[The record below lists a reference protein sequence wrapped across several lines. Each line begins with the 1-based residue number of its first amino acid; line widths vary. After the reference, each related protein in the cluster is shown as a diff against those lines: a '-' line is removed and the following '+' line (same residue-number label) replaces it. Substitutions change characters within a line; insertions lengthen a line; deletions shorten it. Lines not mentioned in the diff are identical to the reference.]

1 MADRSPA
8 SLVSAPNGLAGKGS
22 SKAADVAN
30 LQSFSF
36 LELLQQSSAGAAVE
50 EDAPFLGGPKKDG
63 NQKKNDLQ
71 SPGLDSNTPE
81 AARAV
86 ASDNLQIWLPF
97 TPKALPFTP
106 KAEVASQARLEPTN
120 LPPQTTTLTATPSG
134 LRSSATQ
141 TGAVLPS
148 AVPVSGFSTNEEF
161 RVELNNTRDT
171 GSSVELAF
179 ALRLKSP
186 TSAAKSVPDASVS
199 AGGPEIPLT
208 AAKVGVSVP
217 EPANP
222 GGLTPPMPETQNAP
236 FPPVSHGLETKPG
249 ETSAGVPG
257 NLSAAQPR
265 NESGSD
271 PRSGNQ
277 DSSRENQAASRR
289 TVLPDQP
296 EKAVHTGKT
305 ETPAP
310 VPSAN
315 VRGPA
320 QGSQVT
326 PLGPAVTSPAAPFWP
341 TAPKAAAPPAPPP
354 ATTSI
359 DPEDRPATG
368 RATQEISLQISS
380 EDDRKVDVRLVQRAG
395 EVLVAVRTP
404 DVALAHDLRQDLG
417 SLTGKLAQSGYA
429 TEQFTPLSAG
439 SSNLSNQPGTPN
451 GQDSSR
457 GHGQNPQQGGSGQ
470 QQQPEDERG
479 RRPDWVEEMEN
490 SLAHRQANRS
500 TTWSLTR

>member
-1 MADRSPA
+1 
-8 SLVSAPNGLAGKGS
+8 
-22 SKAADVAN
+22 
-30 LQSFSF
+30 
-36 LELLQQSSAGAAVE
+36 
-50 EDAPFLGGPKKDG
+50 
-63 NQKKNDLQ
+63 
-71 SPGLDSNTPE
+71 
-81 AARAV
+81 
-86 ASDNLQIWLPF
+86 
-97 TPKALPFTP
+97 
-106 KAEVASQARLEPTN
+106 
-120 LPPQTTTLTATPSG
+120 
-134 LRSSATQ
+134 
-141 TGAVLPS
+141 
-148 AVPVSGFSTNEEF
+148 
-161 RVELNNTRDT
+161 
-171 GSSVELAF
+171 
-179 ALRLKSP
+179 
-186 TSAAKSVPDASVS
+186 
-199 AGGPEIPLT
+199 
-208 AAKVGVSVP
+208 
-217 EPANP
+217 
-222 GGLTPPMPETQNAP
+222 MPETQNAP

-341 TAPKAAAPPAPPP
+341 TAPKAAAQPAPPP